1 MVARGPGDSVLVVT
15 TPPPGPRDPRA
26 ALEVLVAALRDHL
39 AACERST
46 GEGDL
51 QVQSAYTALREAA
64 DRYDDALFEVH
75 DEVTP
80 WEFATDGLVGT
91 EHEGEAVDSGRITV
105 LVRRDYELGDV
116 ARLLAAGRAAY
127 ADAFPSDPPG
137 AADADVTHPGRAL
150 YQMLHAYGV
159 DGFDEAAEAAGLA
172 TVGGTVWVQSLDPDD
187 EPVDDEDPFA
197 VADPDLLV
205 YRLDD
210 VVAEDPHA

>member
-1 MVARGPGDSVLVVT
+1 MT
-15 TPPPGPRDPRA
+15 TSPLGRPDPRA

-39 AACERST
+39 GACERST

-80 WEFATDGLVGT
+80 WEFPTEGLVDT

-105 LVRRDYELGDV
+105 LVRRDYELGDM
-116 ARLLAAGRAAY
+116 ARLLASGRAAY
-127 ADAFPSDPPG
+127 ANAFPSDPSE

-159 DGFDEAAEAAGLA
+159 DGFDEAAEAAGLSA
-172 TVGGTVWVQSLDPDD
+172 VGGTVWVQSLDPDD

-210 VVAEDPHA
+210 LVAEDPHA